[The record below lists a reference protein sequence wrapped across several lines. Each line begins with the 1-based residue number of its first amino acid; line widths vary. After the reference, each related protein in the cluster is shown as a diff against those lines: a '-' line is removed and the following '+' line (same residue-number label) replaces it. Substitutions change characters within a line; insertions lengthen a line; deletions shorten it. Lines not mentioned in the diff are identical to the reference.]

1 MTARTEAAAVAPSG
15 ALVLEWP
22 CLATVGRE
30 RAGHVRT
37 SRRLGAW
44 VRVCLVWLALLSWSG
59 CSEQAD
65 AARAPRGTKGAST
78 IEAPLLS
85 AVNPAAEAG
94 PGAGSSDAAAPSPFG
109 ERDSFMG
116 DGPDGPIREV
126 LRSAPIVAVEKG
138 RGGRS
143 LGFKITL
150 QGGQKAYYKPEQT
163 FSAANWFAEVAAF
176 HLDRMLGIG
185 RVPCVVSRQIPW
197 EALEAAAGKDPRVKE
212 LIITDGMTR
221 GAFVA
226 WVSGGLTPL
235 PETQGW
241 ERWVRVKY
249 WPTTAVSPF
258 QRPAVWRQQLL
269 TQKRLGSEFRSKT
282 LRQKLRTLNP
292 EPDRDDRP
300 AELSDLIVFDYL
312 IKNGDRWG
320 GANVNVLTRGTG
332 GPLIFL
338 DNGAGFE
345 PGDARPSL
353 MEARLHTLQRFRRST
368 IRALRGLDLARYRA
382 RLGSE
387 PVQPV
392 LSEYQLQGL
401 EERRGAV
408 LDWVDEMQRT
418 HGEAIWGWE

>member
-1 MTARTEAAAVAPSG
+1 
-15 ALVLEWP
+15 
-22 CLATVGRE
+22 
-30 RAGHVRT
+30 
-37 SRRLGAW
+37 
-44 VRVCLVWLALLSWSG
+44 
-59 CSEQAD
+59 
-65 AARAPRGTKGAST
+65 
-78 IEAPLLS
+78 
-85 AVNPAAEAG
+85 
-94 PGAGSSDAAAPSPFG
+94 
-109 ERDSFMG
+109 
-116 DGPDGPIREV
+116 
-126 LRSAPIVAVEKG
+126 
-138 RGGRS
+138 
-143 LGFKITL
+143 
-150 QGGQKAYYKPEQT
+150 
-163 FSAANWFAEVAAF
+163 
-176 HLDRMLGIG
+176 
-185 RVPCVVSRQIPW
+185 
-197 EALEAAAGKDPRVKE
+197 
-212 LIITDGMTR
+212 MTR

-320 GANVNVLTRGTG
+320 GANVNVLTRGVG

-368 IRALRGLDLARYRA
+368 IRALRGLELARYRA

-392 LSEYQLQGL
+392 LSDYQLQGL